1 VCVVSSPV
9 SHQFDTDVSV
19 TPLGDGRYD
28 APIRDGW
35 DINGNAN
42 GGYLMS
48 LVANAMRAES
58 GRAHPISV
66 GMHYLAPGP
75 AGAGTV
81 TVRVMKSGK
90 RFTTVAA
97 TLSRDGRDLVT
108 ALGVFGDID
117 SSVPPHAVSLDR
129 IEVPPFDEC
138 PTRSGEAMPLG
149 LMSKLDIRIHPDD
162 TGFARGEP
170 TGEALCRGYFSFRDG
185 RESDTLSML
194 LAADAFPPVMFN
206 RFGMQGWVPT
216 IEMTVHVRGVPAP
229 GPITCAFRSRVI
241 QGGMYEEDGEM
252 WDSTGQVVA
261 LSRQLALA
269 PLAR

>member
-1 VCVVSSPV
+1 MGGVSSPV
-9 SHQFDTDVSV
+9 TSTFDAAVAV
-19 TPLGDGRYD
+19 TAAGGGIYD

-42 GGYLMS
+42 GGYLMA
-48 LVANAMRAES
+48 LVGNAMRAES
-58 GRAHPISV
+58 GRSHPISV
-66 GMHYLAPGP
+66 NMHYLSPGP
-75 AGAGTV
+75 AGEGTV
-81 TVRVMKSGK
+81 TTRIMKDGK

-108 ALGVFGDID
+108 ALGVFGDVD
-117 SSVPPHAVSLDR
+117 SSVPPHSVSLDR
-129 IEVPPFDEC
+129 IEVPPFEEC
-138 PTRSGEAMPLG
+138 PAREAANSPLG
-149 LMSKLDIRIHPDD
+149 LHNRLDMRIHPDD

-185 RESDTLSML
+185 RDSDTLSL
-194 LAADAFPPVMFN
+194 LLTADSFPPVMFN

-216 IEMTVHVRGVPAP
+216 VEMTVHVRGVPAP

-241 QGGMYEEDGEM
+241 QGGMWEEDGEM
-252 WDSTGQVVA
+252 WDSNGQVVA

-269 PLAR
+269 PLVR

>member
-1 VCVVSSPV
+1 MWSVGSPV
-9 SHQFDTDVSV
+9 SHQFDAAVSV
-19 TPLGDGRYD
+19 IPLGDGRYD
-28 APIRDGW
+28 APIREGW

-42 GGYLMS
+42 GGYLMA

-66 GMHYLAPGP
+66 SMHYLAPGP
-75 AGAGTV
+75 AGEGTV
-81 TVRVMKSGK
+81 STRVMKDGK

-108 ALGVFGDID
+108 ALGVFGDVD
-117 SSVPPHAVSLDR
+117 SSLPPHSVSLDR
-129 IEVPPFDEC
+129 VDVPPFDEC
-138 PTRSGEAMPLG
+138 PVREGSNSPLG
-149 LMSKLDIRIHPDD
+149 LHNRLDMRIHPDD

-170 TGEALCRGYFSFRDG
+170 SGEALCRGYFSFRDG
-185 RESDTLSML
+185 RDSDTLAL
-194 LAADAFPPVMFN
+194 LLVADSFPPVMFN

-216 IEMTVHVRGVPAP
+216 VEMTVHVRGVPAP

-241 QGGMYEEDGEM
+241 QGGMWEEDGEM
-252 WDSTGQVVA
+252 WDSNGQVVA

-269 PLAR
+269 PLVR